1 MGAFAYT
8 ALDTRGRELKG
19 VLEGDTPRQVRQQLR
34 EQGFTPLE
42 VVEAAEHEAKT
53 PHSFGFQRGVS
64 ATDLA
69 LITRQLA
76 TLVRSALPVEEAL
89 LAASQQCEKPRLKN
103 MLLAV
108 RARVMEGQTL
118 ASGLTQF
125 PNIFPEIFRATV
137 AAGEHSG
144 HLDGVLE
151 RLADYAESRQQ
162 LRQKMT
168 LAMIYPVMLTL
179 MAVLIV
185 TGLLVYVVPQ
195 VVQVFEHTG
204 QRLPWLTRALIALSS
219 FIRSYGIA
227 LLVLLVVSVF
237 VVRRMLKKHETRRR
251 WHMQMLRLP
260 LVGRLTRGVNTARF
274 TRTLSI
280 LAGSGV
286 PVLEAMR
293 ISSEVVANIPMRD
306 AVDDAARRVREGT
319 SISKSLASSGLF
331 PPLVVHLIA
340 SGESSGELDMML
352 ERAASNQERE
362 LETLIATMLGIL
374 EPLLILVMGVVVLLI
389 VLAILLPIFDL
400 NQLVH

>member
-1 MGAFAYT
+1 MGAFEYT
-8 ALDTRGRELKG
+8 ALDGRGRELKG

-34 EQGFTPLE
+34 EQGLTPLA
-42 VVEAAEHEAKT
+42 VLEAAESEVAAS
-53 PHSFGFQRGVS
+53 HSFGLQRGIS

-89 LAASQQCEKPRLKN
+89 LAASQQCEKPRLKS

-108 RARVMEGQTL
+108 RARVMEGHTL
-118 ASGLTQF
+118 ASGLSQF
-125 PNIFPEIFRATV
+125 PHVFPEIFRATV

-151 RLADYAESRQQ
+151 RPADYAESRQQ
-162 LRQKMT
+162 LRQKLS
-168 LAMIYPVMLTL
+168 LAMIYPVILTG
-179 MAVLIV
+179 MAIAIV

-204 QRLPWLTRALIALSS
+204 QKLPLLTRALIGLSG
-219 FIRSYGIA
+219 FIRAEGV
-227 LLVLLVVSVF
+227 VLLILLAFAVIVT
-237 VVRRMLKKHETRRR
+237 RAMLKKPDMRRR
-251 WHMQMLRLP
+251 WHFTLLRLP
-260 LVGRLTRGVNTARF
+260 LFGRLTRGVNTARF

-293 ISSEVVANIPMRD
+293 IASEVIANIPMRE
-306 AVDDAARRVREGT
+306 AVEEAARRVREGA
-319 SISKSLASSGLF
+319 SISQSLGRSGLF

-340 SGESSGELDMML
+340 SGESSGELDEML
-352 ERAASNQERE
+352 ERAAGNQERE
-362 LETLIATMLGIL
+362 LETLISTMLGVL
-374 EPLLILVMGVVVLLI
+374 EPMLILVMGLIVLLI

-400 NQLVH
+400 NQMVH

>member
-1 MGAFAYT
+1 MGAFEYT
-8 ALDTRGRELKG
+8 ALDGRGRELKG

-34 EQGFTPLE
+34 EQGLTPLA
-42 VVEAAEHEAKT
+42 VLEAAEREVGASR
-53 PHSFGFQRGVS
+53 SFGLQRGIG

-89 LAASQQCEKPRLKN
+89 LAASQQCEKPRLKS

-108 RARVMEGQTL
+108 RARVMEGHTL
-118 ASGLTQF
+118 ASGLSQF
-125 PNIFPEIFRATV
+125 PHVFPEIFRATV

-151 RLADYAESRQQ
+151 RLADYAESRQL
-162 LRQKMT
+162 LRQKLS
-168 LAMIYPVMLTL
+168 LAMIYPVILTG
-179 MAVLIV
+179 MAIAIV

-204 QRLPWLTRALIALSS
+204 QKLPLLTRALIGLSS
-219 FIRSYGIA
+219 FIRAEGM
-227 LLVLLVVSVF
+227 VLLILLAFAVITM
-237 VVRRMLKKHETRRR
+237 RAMLKRPDVRRR
-251 WHMQMLRLP
+251 WHFTLLRLP
-260 LVGRLTRGVNTARF
+260 LFGRLTRGVNTARF

-293 ISSEVVANIPMRD
+293 IASEVIANIPMRE
-306 AVDDAARRVREGT
+306 AVEEAARRVREGA
-319 SISKSLASSGLF
+319 SISQSLGRSGLF

-340 SGESSGELDMML
+340 SGESSGELDEML
-352 ERAASNQERE
+352 ERAAGNQERE
-362 LETLIATMLGIL
+362 LETLISTMLGVL
-374 EPLLILVMGVVVLLI
+374 EPMLILVMGLVVLLI

-400 NQLVH
+400 NQMVH

>member
-1 MGAFAYT
+1 MGAFEYT
-8 ALDTRGRELKG
+8 ALDGRGRELKG

-34 EQGFTPLE
+34 EQGLTPLA
-42 VVEAAEHEAKT
+42 VLEAAESEVSASR
-53 PHSFGFQRGVS
+53 SFGLQRGIG

-89 LAASQQCEKPRLKN
+89 LAASQQCEKPRLKS

-108 RARVMEGQTL
+108 RARVMEGHTL
-118 ASGLTQF
+118 ASGLSQF
-125 PNIFPEIFRATV
+125 PHVFPEIFRATV

-162 LRQKMT
+162 LRQKLS
-168 LAMIYPVMLTL
+168 LAMIYPVILTG
-179 MAVLIV
+179 MAIAIV

-204 QRLPWLTRALIALSS
+204 QKLPLLTRALIGLSG
-219 FIRSYGIA
+219 FIRAEGV
-227 LLVLLVVSVF
+227 VLLILLAVAVVAT
-237 VVRRMLKKHETRRR
+237 RAMLKKPDVRRR
-251 WHMQMLRLP
+251 WHFTMLRLP
-260 LVGRLTRGVNTARF
+260 LFGRLTRGVNTARF

-293 ISSEVVANIPMRD
+293 IASEVIANIPMRE
-306 AVDDAARRVREGT
+306 AVEEAARRVREGA
-319 SISKSLASSGLF
+319 SISQSLGRSGLF

-340 SGESSGELDMML
+340 SGESSGELDEML
-352 ERAASNQERE
+352 ERAAGNQERE
-362 LETLIATMLGIL
+362 LETLISTMLGVL
-374 EPLLILVMGVVVLLI
+374 EPMLILVMGLIVLLI

-400 NQLVH
+400 NQMVH

>member
-1 MGAFAYT
+1 MGAFEYT
-8 ALDTRGRELKG
+8 ALDGRGRELKG

-34 EQGFTPLE
+34 EQGLTPLA
-42 VVEAAEHEAKT
+42 VLEAAESEVAAS
-53 PHSFGFQRGVS
+53 HSFGLQRGIS

-89 LAASQQCEKPRLKN
+89 LAASQQCEKPRLKS

-108 RARVMEGQTL
+108 RARVMEGHTL
-118 ASGLTQF
+118 ASGLSQF
-125 PNIFPEIFRATV
+125 PHVFPEIFRATV

-162 LRQKMT
+162 LRQKLS
-168 LAMIYPVMLTL
+168 LAMIYPVILTG
-179 MAVLIV
+179 MAIAIV

-204 QRLPWLTRALIALSS
+204 QKLPLLTRALIGLSG
-219 FIRSYGIA
+219 FIRAEGV
-227 LLVLLVVSVF
+227 VLLILLAFAVIVT
-237 VVRRMLKKHETRRR
+237 RAMLKKPDMRRR
-251 WHMQMLRLP
+251 WHFTLLRLP
-260 LVGRLTRGVNTARF
+260 LFGRLTRGVNTARF

-293 ISSEVVANIPMRD
+293 IASEVIANIPMRE
-306 AVDDAARRVREGT
+306 AVEEAARRVREGA
-319 SISKSLASSGLF
+319 SISQSLGRSGLF

-340 SGESSGELDMML
+340 SGESSGELDEML
-352 ERAASNQERE
+352 ERAAGNQERE
-362 LETLIATMLGIL
+362 LETLISTMLGVL
-374 EPLLILVMGVVVLLI
+374 EPMLILVMGLIVLLI

-400 NQLVH
+400 NQMVH